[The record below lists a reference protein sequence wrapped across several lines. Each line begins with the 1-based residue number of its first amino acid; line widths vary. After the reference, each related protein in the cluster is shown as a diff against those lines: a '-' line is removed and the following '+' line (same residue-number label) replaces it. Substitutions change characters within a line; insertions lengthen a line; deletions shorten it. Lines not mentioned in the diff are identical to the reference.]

1 MDLKK
6 FIIGVTAAS
15 ALSLGYVGSAS
26 AHAISIGYANSGP
39 GSVTIWLGTYSSGHA
54 ADALEGSMNL
64 VGVLGNAFPST
75 TVAFSQLSGHG
86 AAFKPTGLVDGT
98 TNFYIPNIS
107 DANAALV
114 GSEAGFNASC
124 PACGPVDHW
133 QGVTFA
139 GLAAGSY
146 QFTWIPIA
154 SPTAQWD
161 ILNNN
166 MNGIF
171 DLTGV
176 INPPTGVPEPATT
189 ALLGLGLAG
198 LGLIRR
204 KKQKAA

>member
-6 FIIGVTAAS
+6 FVLGVTAAS

-39 GSVTIWLGTYSSGHA
+39 ASVTIWLGTYSVGHA

-64 VGVLGNAFPST
+64 VGVLGNSFPST
-75 TVAFSQLSGHG
+75 TVAFSELSGHG
-86 AAFKPTGLVDGT
+86 AGAKPAGLVDGV
-98 TNFYIPNIS
+98 TNFFIPNIS
-107 DANAALV
+107 DPNAALV

-133 QGVTFA
+133 QGVTFS
-139 GLAAGSY
+139 GLSAGSY
-146 QFTWIPIA
+146 QFTWIPID

-171 DLTGV
+171 DLTAV
-176 INPPTGVPEPATT
+176 VNPTTVPEPAST

-198 LGLIRR
+198 LGFIRR
-204 KKQKAA
+204 RKQKAD